1 MYDHIEQ
8 RLVAARL
15 VCGFVNHVN
24 SIQAISNYG
33 ISPQVANQY
42 LVEWTF
48 LLAPMNIVLKS
59 INCCYAKVLV
69 MIPSAKSSITN

>member
-1 MYDHIEQ
+1 MYEHIEK

-15 VCGFVNHVN
+15 VCGFVTHVN

-42 LVEWTF
+42 LTEWKF

-59 INCCYAKVLV
+59 INFCNAKIL
-69 MIPSAKSSITN
+69 I